1 MEFKLNGNTISYEG
15 DPEMSLMTYL
25 RDVEDIISPKD
36 GCAPEGVCGCCTVLM
51 DSNPLKAC
59 IAPMR
64 RIEGKEIVTM
74 EGLDEGK
81 KETVVKA
88 FAKEGGLQCGF
99 CTPGI
104 IMKVWPLFDQPFVTE
119 KEVNKALNSNL
130 CRCTGYKKI
139 TKSCLTAAEALRN
152 NGNLELPKYSGKVG
166 ESLPKYDSVRLAVGE
181 APYVADLK
189 FEGMVHGALKFSEH
203 PRAKVLKISTAKAEK
218 MDGVLRVFTAKD
230 IPAERFTGLIIPDWP
245 LMVRE
250 GETTRYLGD
259 ILAGVVAE
267 TEKQAREALDSID
280 VEYEILTPV
289 TDASEA
295 LSDQSPK
302 IHESGNLLSTTEIQR
317 GDCIKAEK
325 ESDYVTKGTYKTQ
338 RIEHAFME
346 LECCVAKPQEDG
358 IEVFSQGQGVYE
370 DRNSISKILGIP
382 LENVIVSL
390 MPNGGAFGGKEDIS
404 VQGHASLFA
413 HLLQLPVRVAL
424 TRPESLLM
432 HPKRHPMS
440 MDISMGCDKNGKLTF
455 IKADIIGDTG
465 AYASVGMKVLERAA
479 GHATSVY
486 TIPSVEILS
495 RAVYT
500 NNVPC
505 GAMRGFGVN
514 QINFAVESCIDELC
528 EFGGF
533 DRWQIRFDNALKPG
547 DCTSTGQKITS
558 GIGIQKTLLAVKEKF
573 QNAKYAGIAC
583 GMKNTGI
590 GNGIADEGKVK
601 VVIDSPDNVTIHHG
615 WTEMGQGVFTM
626 AVQFL
631 CEATGI
637 SPELIS
643 VKVDT
648 SKEAPAGMTTASRG
662 TSIIGNSVLDAG
674 SKIKADLE
682 THSLAELVGREY
694 EGEWICDWTT
704 SLVSKTED
712 PQTHYSYSYAT
723 QVVTL
728 DDSGQIDTVFAA
740 HDAGRII
747 NPVLFEGQLEGSV
760 HMGLGYALSENFE
773 MQEGR
778 PKHTRLG
785 KLGMIRAGSTPNIVV
800 IGVEE
805 PDEFGP
811 CGAKGVGEIG
821 LVPTASAVSNAFF
834 QYNGER
840 QYELPLKK
848 MSVRPDAA

>member
-119 KEVNKALNSNL
+119 KEVDKALNSNL

-152 NGNLELPKYSGKVG
+152 NGDLELPKYSGKVG

-189 FEGMVHGALKFSEH
+189 FEEMVHGALKFSEH

-245 LMVRE
+245 LMVKE

-317 GDCIKAEK
+317 GDCTQAEK
-325 ESDYVTKGTYKTQ
+325 ESKYVTKGTYKTQ

-346 LECCVAKPQEDG
+346 LECCVAKPQKDG

-370 DRNSISKILGIP
+370 DRSSISKILGIP

-413 HLLQLPVRVAL
+413 HLLKLPVRVAL

-440 MDISMGCDKNGKLTF
+440 MDISMGCNKNGKLKF

-528 EFGGF
+528 ELGGF

-704 SLVSKTED
+704 SLASKSED

-785 KLGMIRAGSTPNIVV
+785 KLGMIRAASTPKIVV

>member
-1 MEFKLNGNTISYEG
+1 MEFKLNGNTIPYEG

-25 RDVEDIISPKD
+25 RDEEGIISPKD

-51 DSNPLKAC
+51 DGNPLKAC

-74 EGLDEGK
+74 EGLDEDK

-104 IMKVWPLFDQPFVTE
+104 IMKIWPLFNQPFLTE
-119 KEVNKALNSNL
+119 KEVDKALNSNL

-139 TKSCLTAAEALRN
+139 TKSCLAAAEALRN
-152 NGNLELPKYSGKVG
+152 NGDYVLPEYSGKVG
-166 ESLPKYDSVRLAVGE
+166 ESLPKYDSLRLATGE

-189 FEGMVHGALKFSEH
+189 VDGMVHGALKFSEH
-203 PRAKVLKISTAKAEK
+203 PRAKVLKINTANAEK
-218 MDGVLRVFTAKD
+218 MDGVLSVFTADD
-230 IPAERFTGLIIPDWP
+230 IPGERFTGLIVQDWP
-245 LMVRE
+245 LMVKE
-250 GETTRYLGD
+250 GETTRYVGD

-267 TEKQAREALDSID
+267 TEKNARDAAALIE
-280 VEYEILTPV
+280 VEYEVLTPV
-289 TDASEA
+289 IDASEA
-295 LSDQSPK
+295 LKDKSPK
-302 IHESGNLLSTTEIQR
+302 IHESGNLLSTTEIKR

-325 ESDYVTKGTYKTQ
+325 ESAFVSKGTYKTQ

-346 LECCVAKPQEDG
+346 LECCVAKPLGDG
-358 IEVFSQGQGVYE
+358 IEVYSQGQGVYE
-370 DRNSISKILGIP
+370 DRNSISKILGLP
-382 LENVIVSL
+382 LEKVSVSL

-413 HLLQLPVRVAL
+413 YLLQLPVRVIL

-440 MDISMGCDKNGKLTF
+440 MEMSMGCDKQGKMTF
-455 IKADIIGDTG
+455 VKADIIGDTG

-486 TIPSVEILS
+486 SIPAVEILS
-495 RAVYT
+495 RAAYT

-514 QINFAVESCIDELC
+514 QINFAVESCLDELC
-528 EFGGF
+528 EKGGF
-533 DRWQIRFDNALKPG
+533 DRWQIRYDNTLKPG
-547 DCTSTGQKITS
+547 DRTSTGQKITS
-558 GIGIQKTLLAVKEKF
+558 GIGIQKTLLAVKEQF

-590 GNGIADEGKVK
+590 GNGVADEGKVK
-601 VVIDSPDNVTIHHG
+601 VVIDSPTKITIHHG

-631 CEATGI
+631 CEATGLN
-637 SPELIS
+637 PDLIS

-674 SKIKADLE
+674 AKLKADLE
-682 THSLAELVGREY
+682 THSLEKLVGREY
-694 EGEWICDWTT
+694 EGEWKCDWTT
-704 SLVSKTED
+704 SIESETDE

-728 DDSGQIDTVFAA
+728 DESGKVDTVYAA

-778 PKHTRLG
+778 PKHLKLG
-785 KLGMIRAGSTPNIVV
+785 KLGMIRAASTPKIVV

-840 QYELPLKK
+840 QNELPLKK
-848 MSVRPDAA
+848 MTAKSAAA